1 MNVSELTCLEI
12 CAGAGGQSR
21 GLELAGFNHAVAL
34 EIDPDAAETLRL
46 NRRDW
51 NVVEDDVRNL
61 DGAQYHGIDL
71 LAGGVPCPPF
81 SVAGGQLGAADER
94 DLFPEALRLVREAG
108 PAAVMLEN
116 VKGLAERKFS
126 DYRQGV
132 INELEDLGYQVH
144 WQVLNA
150 CEYGVPQLRP
160 RFVLVAI
167 KRRYAMDFTW
177 PTPSS
182 TPQTVGEVLYPFMA
196 ANGWSG
202 AKAWAKAANSI
213 APTIVGGSRK
223 HGGPDLGPTRAR
235 ADWLRLNVE
244 GRSLAEDAPPA
255 DAPYDFIPRLTCE
268 MVARVQ
274 GFDADWKFAGRK
286 TAKYRQIGNA
296 FPPPVAEAIGTQ
308 IKAALV
314 GARSRPM
321 HLIRAS

>member
-1 MNVSELTCLEI
+1 MSELTCLEI

-21 GLELAGFNHAVAL
+21 GLELAGFGHAVAV
-34 EIDPDAAETLRL
+34 EIDPDAVETLIF
-46 NRRDW
+46 NRPHW
-51 NVVEDDVRNL
+51 NVEPIDVRHV
-61 DGAQYHGIDL
+61 DGAQYHGVDL

-132 INELEDLGYQVH
+132 INELEGLGYEIY

-167 KRRYAMDFTW
+167 KRRYAAHFTW
-177 PTPSS
+177 PTPTSIPS
-182 TPQTVGEVLYPFMA
+182 TVGEVLYPLMA
-196 ANGWSG
+196 ANGWRG
-202 AKAWAKAANSI
+202 AKAWSERANSI

-235 ADWLRLNVE
+235 ADWLRLGVE
-244 GRSLAEDAPPA
+244 GRSIAEDAPPA
-255 DAPYDFIPRLTCE
+255 DAPDDYVPRLTCE
-268 MVARVQ
+268 MVALIQ
-274 GFDADWKFAGRK
+274 GFDSDWEFRGRK
-286 TAKYRQIGNA
+286 TARYRQIGNA
-296 FPPPVAEAIGTQ
+296 FPPPVAQAIGIQ
-308 IKAALV
+308 IKAALD
-314 GARSRPM
+314 GARSKPLR
-321 HLIRAS
+321 LVRAS